1 MTLKQRVKA
10 YCDYK
15 NIAITHFERRAGLSH
30 GYFKESQSRISDDK
44 AERIR
49 RAFDDLNIDWLRTGN
64 GEMLQQRGHTVIA
77 GDVTGNGNNFVAG
90 NNNTVE
96 TTTNKEGDNEIP
108 LEETVV
114 VSADIVRAP
123 GYDIKEKFMDGDL
136 EGRIKPTQYIVP
148 CHDLKAYTYCD
159 DMEPEIRAGEPVLLK
174 FMPTG
179 CPISPGDMYFL
190 DLPQGGKIRYVIEEK
205 DGILHLRAANHKAY
219 GDIWVKREDVLSISQ
234 VMLIM
239 RSPRSMN
246 IDAVS
251 LMDIIERRDEQTSQ
265 LIEQI
270 DKAGE
275 RESRLISIIEQKH
288 K

>member
-49 RAFDDLNIDWLRTGN
+49 RVFDDLNIDWLRSGN
-64 GEMLQQRGHTVIA
+64 GEMLLQRGHTVIA

-90 NNNTVE
+90 DNNTVE
-96 TTTNKEGDNEIP
+96 TSTEQESDKEIP
-108 LEETVV
+108 IEETVV
-114 VSADIVRAP
+114 VPADMVRAP
-123 GYDIKEKFMDGDL
+123 GYDIRKEFLKGNL
-136 EGRIKPTQYIVP
+136 EDKAKPTQYIVP
-148 CHDLKAYTYCD
+148 THDMKTYTYCD
-159 DMEPEIRAGEPVLLK
+159 DMEPEIRAGEPVLIKLL
-174 FMPTG
+174 PPG
-179 CPISPGDMYFL
+179 CAISPGDMYFIG
-190 DLPQGGKIRYVIEEK
+190 LPQGGKIRYILS
-205 DGILHLRAANHKAY
+205 DRGGILHLRAANSKAY
-219 GDIWVKREDVLSISQ
+219 GDMWVHRSDVLSIAQ

-239 RSPRSMN
+239 RTPRSMDPN
-246 IDAVS
+246 MMSI
-251 LMDIIERRDEQTSQ
+251 MDILERTSGQASQ

-270 DKAGE
+270 DKSGE

>member
-96 TTTNKEGDNEIP
+96 TSTVHESDNEIP
-108 LEETVV
+108 IEETVV
-114 VSADIVRAP
+114 VPADIVRAP
-123 GYDIKEKFMDGDL
+123 GYDIRKEFLKGNL
-136 EGRIKPTQYIVP
+136 EDRAKPTQYIVP
-148 CHDLKAYTYCD
+148 SHDMKAYTYCD
-159 DMEPEIRAGEPVLLK
+159 DMEPEIRAGEPVLIKLL
-174 FMPTG
+174 PPG
-179 CPISPGDMYFL
+179 CAISPGDMYFIE
-190 DLPQGGKIRYVIEEK
+190 LPQGGKIRYILSDR
-205 DGILHLRAANHKAY
+205 DGILHLRAANYKAY
-219 GDIWVKREDVLSISQ
+219 GDMWVRRSDVLSIAQ

-239 RSPRSMN
+239 RTPRSMDPN
-246 IDAVS
+246 MMSI
-251 LMDIIERRDEQTSQ
+251 MDILERTSGQASQ

-275 RESRLISIIEQKH
+275 RENRLISILEK
-288 K
+288 KY